1 MSTKTKWGKVESGWL
16 CLRRQRMLRNFS
28 QCLTA
33 GCIPKLFAAY
43 FWGLFLCMCVCVCV
57 EYIHLYREQTIAL
70 CLSNLFAGICFP
82 RRLYAAIIVYANWHK

>member
-1 MSTKTKWGKVESGWL
+1 MGESGKWVAL
-16 CLRRQRMLRNFS
+16 FTTTTNVAEFQPMSDSRMHS
-28 QCLTA
+28 QTFC
-33 GCIPKLFAAY
+33 CILLGA
-43 FWGLFLCMCVCVCV
+43 FLVYVCVCV